1 MVAATLLRVED
12 LAALPDDGNRHELLR
27 AALLTMPRAN
37 DDHGTVSLGT
47 G

>member
-1 MVAATLLRVED
+1 MVGTTLLLVED
-12 LAALPDDGNRHELLR
+12 LAALLDDGNRHERLR
-27 AALLTMPRAN
+27 GALLTMPRAN